1 MHFSKIYI
9 QDNFVPNIVEDQ
21 FRRKVI
27 GIEVTISSDESI
39 TRAEQ
44 LAGDYI
50 KDYIQKNTVANH
62 AHIEERYIPENE
74 LPQIQVDKEPEI
86 REQTLEEQIRSC
98 TDLKV
103 LESYVFIA
111 KKEKSLQDAYN
122 STMEKLLKHK

>member
-39 TRAEQ
+39 ARAEQ

-50 KDYIQKNTVANH
+50 KDYIKKNTIVSH
-62 AHIEERYIPENE
+62 THIEERYIPEE
-74 LPQIQVDKEPEI
+74 LLPEIQVEKEQP

-98 TDLKV
+98 ESLKV
-103 LESYVFIA
+103 LKAYQLLV
-111 KKEKSLQDAYN
+111 KKDPILQEAYNQTMKSL
-122 STMEKLLKHK
+122 TIK